1 MILFPWGFIFLA
13 CHIRYLFGSREE
25 SMIVLRRWA
34 THSQRLMKILL
45 NLDHRVEGLENLPP
59 SPYILAAKHQSAWD
73 TFIYSGIVENPSY
86 VAKRELSRI
95 PLYGHF
101 MKKFDLVTVDRGK
114 GASSLKEML
123 RHAESICHDQK
134 RPLIIFP
141 EGTRTDPGTHIAYQ
155 SGVAALYSHLRIPV
169 VPVAVNSGF
178 FWGRRSFVKKPGRIT
193 LKFLPPLM
201 PGLDKREFMSKL
213 ELIIETESL
222 KLLERAQ
229 QGI

>member
-1 MILFPWGFIFLA
+1 M
-13 CHIRYLFGSREE
+13 
-25 SMIVLRRWA
+25 
-34 THSQRLMKILL
+34 
-45 NLDHRVEGLENLPP
+45 
-59 SPYILAAKHQSAWD
+59 
-73 TFIYSGIVENPSY
+73 
-86 VAKRELSRI
+86 
-95 PLYGHF
+95 
-101 MKKFDLVTVDRGK
+101 
-114 GASSLKEML
+114 
-123 RHAESICHDQK
+123 
-134 RPLIIFP
+134 
-141 EGTRTDPGTHIAYQ
+141 
-155 SGVAALYSHLRIPV
+155 